1 MQKVV
6 LENINVRFGMKE
18 IFNGLNMEIV
28 ENEFVCVVGESGS
41 GKSTLLNI
49 IGLLEKPT
57 SGSIEICG
65 IKNPGL
71 NTRKGIRLLREEISY
86 LFQNYGLVENETVKY
101 NVKMATRFLKTNKKK
116 REEKIEEILDK
127 LGLMGLKNEKIYC
140 LSGGEQQRV
149 ALAKIMIK
157 PSSIILADEPTGSLD
172 VGNRDTVMKILKKI
186 NLVGGKTIVLV
197 THDLE
202 ITKYATRVIKISKHC
217 NGANC

>member
-116 REEKIEEILDK
+116 REEKIKEILDK
-127 LGLMGLKNEKIYC
+127 LGLLGLKNEKIYC

-172 VGNRDTVMKILKKI
+172 IGNRDAVMKILKEI
-186 NLVGGKTIVLV
+186 NLRGKTIVLV

-202 ITKYATRVIKISKHC
+202 ITKYATRVIKISRHC
-217 NGANC
+217 VDAGY

>member
-18 IFNGLNMEIV
+18 IFNGLNMEIA

-41 GKSTLLNI
+41 GKTTLLNI
-49 IGLLEKPT
+49 MGLLEKPT
-57 SGSIEICG
+57 SGNIEICG

-101 NVKMATRFLKTNKKK
+101 NVKMATRFLKIDKKK
-116 REEKIEEILDK
+116 REEKIEETLDK
-127 LGLMGLKNEKIYC
+127 LGLLELINEKIYC

-202 ITKYATRVIKISKHC
+202 ITKYATRVIKISRHC
-217 NGANC
+217 VDAGY

>member
-101 NVKMATRFLKTNKKK
+101 NVIANDINIFYL
-116 REEKIEEILDK
+116 
-127 LGLMGLKNEKIYC
+127 
-140 LSGGEQQRV
+140 LS
-149 ALAKIMIK
+149 KY
-157 PSSIILADEPTGSLD
+157 SL
-172 VGNRDTVMKILKKI
+172 VK
-186 NLVGGKTIVLV
+186 
-197 THDLE
+197 
-202 ITKYATRVIKISKHC
+202 
-217 NGANC
+217 

>member
-18 IFNGLNMEIV
+18 IFNGLNMEIA

-41 GKSTLLNI
+41 GKTTLLNI
-49 IGLLEKPT
+49 MGLLEKPT
-57 SGSIEICG
+57 SGNIEICG

-101 NVKMATRFLKTNKKK
+101 NVKMATRFLKIDKKK
-116 REEKIEEILDK
+116 REEKIEETLDK
-127 LGLMGLKNEKIYC
+127 LGLLELINEKIYC

-197 THDLE
+197 THE
-202 ITKYATRVIKISKHC
+202 IKLA
-217 NGANC
+217 

>member
-18 IFNGLNMEIV
+18 IFNGLNMEIA

-41 GKSTLLNI
+41 GKTTLLNI
-49 IGLLEKPT
+49 MGLLEKPT
-57 SGSIEICG
+57 SGNIEICG

-101 NVKMATRFLKTNKKK
+101 NVKMATRFLKIDKKK
-116 REEKIEEILDK
+116 REEKIEETLDK
-127 LGLMGLKNEKIYC
+127 LGLLELINEKIYC

-217 NGANC
+217 NEANC

>member
-127 LGLMGLKNEKIYC
+127 LGLLGLKNEKIYC

-172 VGNRDTVMKILKKI
+172 IGNRDAVMKILKEI
-186 NLVGGKTIVLV
+186 NLMIILMLGSHQFK
-197 THDLE
+197 
-202 ITKYATRVIKISKHC
+202 A
-217 NGANC
+217 

>member
-18 IFNGLNMEIV
+18 IFNGLNMEIA

-41 GKSTLLNI
+41 GKTTLLNI
-49 IGLLEKPT
+49 MGLLEKPT
-57 SGSIEICG
+57 SGNIEICG

-101 NVKMATRFLKTNKKK
+101 NVKMATRFLKIDKKK
-116 REEKIEEILDK
+116 REEKIEETLDK
-127 LGLMGLKNEKIYC
+127 LGLLELINEKIYC

-186 NLVGGKTIVLV
+186 NLVGG
-197 THDLE
+197 
-202 ITKYATRVIKISKHC
+202 
-217 NGANC
+217 

>member
-41 GKSTLLNI
+41 GKTTLLNI
-49 IGLLEKPT
+49 MGLLEKPT
-57 SGSIEICG
+57 SGNIEICG

-71 NTRKGIRLLREEISY
+71 NNRKGIRLLREEISY

-101 NVKMATRFLKTNKKK
+101 NVKMATRFLKIDKKK
-116 REEKIEEILDK
+116 REEKIEETLDK
-127 LGLMGLKNEKIYC
+127 LGLLELINEKIYC

-172 VGNRDTVMKILKKI
+172 VGNRDTVMKILKEI
-186 NLVGGKTIVLV
+186 NLGGKTIVLV
-197 THDLE
+197 THDLD

-217 NGANC
+217 IGASY

>member
-18 IFNGLNMEIV
+18 IFNGLNMEIA

-41 GKSTLLNI
+41 GKTTLLNI
-49 IGLLEKPT
+49 MGLLEKPT
-57 SGSIEICG
+57 SGNIEICG

-86 LFQNYGLVENETVKY
+86 LFQNYALVENETVKY
-101 NVKMATRFLKTNKKK
+101 NVKMATRFLKIDKKK
-116 REEKIEEILDK
+116 REEKIEETLDK
-127 LGLMGLKNEKIYC
+127 LGLLELINEKIYC

>member
-18 IFNGLNMEIV
+18 IFNGLNMEIA

-41 GKSTLLNI
+41 GKTTLLNI
-49 IGLLEKPT
+49 MGLLEKPT
-57 SGSIEICG
+57 SGNIEICG

-101 NVKMATRFLKTNKKK
+101 NVKMATRFLKIDKKK
-116 REEKIEEILDK
+116 REEKIEETLDK
-127 LGLMGLKNEKIYC
+127 LGLLELINEKIYC

-149 ALAKIMIK
+149 AFSKDYDKA
-157 PSSIILADEPTGSLD
+157 
-172 VGNRDTVMKILKKI
+172 V
-186 NLVGGKTIVLV
+186 
-197 THDLE
+197 
-202 ITKYATRVIKISKHC
+202 KYHSC
-217 NGANC
+217 

>member
-18 IFNGLNMEIV
+18 IFNGLNMEIA

-41 GKSTLLNI
+41 GKTTLLNI
-49 IGLLEKPT
+49 MGLLEKPT
-57 SGSIEICG
+57 SGNIEICG

-101 NVKMATRFLKTNKKK
+101 NVKMATRFLKIDKKK
-116 REEKIEEILDK
+116 REEKIEETLDK
-127 LGLMGLKNEKIYC
+127 LGLLELINEKIYC

-172 VGNRDTVMKILKKI
+172 VGNRDTVMKILKEI
-186 NLVGGKTIVLV
+186 NLGGKTIVLV

-202 ITKYATRVIKISKHC
+202 ITKYATRVIKIPKHGI
-217 NGANC
+217 GAGY

>member
-18 IFNGLNMEIV
+18 IFNGLNMEIA

-41 GKSTLLNI
+41 GKTTLLNI
-49 IGLLEKPT
+49 MGLLEKPT
-57 SGSIEICG
+57 SGNIEICG

-71 NTRKGIRLLREEISY
+71 NTRKGIGLLREEISY

-101 NVKMATRFLKTNKKK
+101 NVKMATRFLKIDKKK
-116 REEKIEEILDK
+116 REEKIEETLDK
-127 LGLMGLKNEKIYC
+127 LGLLELINEKIYC

-202 ITKYATRVIKISKHC
+202 ITKYATRVIKILKHC

>member
-116 REEKIEEILDK
+116 REEKIKEILDK
-127 LGLMGLKNEKIYC
+127 LGLLGLKNEKIYC

-172 VGNRDTVMKILKKI
+172 VRTSQNVAGLLKMTTEMFHQTLI
-186 NLVGGKTIVLV
+186 MITHSMELAQLSDRVVRLQDGRIV
-197 THDLE
+197 
-202 ITKYATRVIKISKHC
+202 
-217 NGANC
+217 

>member
-1 MQKVV
+1 MEKIV
-6 LENINVRFGMKE
+6 LENLNMRFGAKE

-28 ENEFVCVVGESGS
+28 ENEFVCIVGESGS

-49 IGLLEKPT
+49 MGLLEKPT

-65 IKNPGL
+65 IKNPKL
-71 NTRKGIRLLREEISY
+71 NSRKGIRLLREEISY

-101 NVKMATRFLKTNKKK
+101 NVKMATRFLEISKKR
-116 REEKIEEILDK
+116 REEKIEEALEK
-127 LGLMGLKNEKIYC
+127 LGLLELKNEKIYC

-172 VGNRDTVMKILKKI
+172 VGNRDLVMKILKEI
-186 NLVGGKTIVLV
+186 NLGGKTIVLV
-197 THDLE
+197 THDQE
-202 ITKYATRVIKISKHC
+202 ITKYATRVVKISKHC
-217 NGANC
+217 MDADY

>member
-18 IFNGLNMEIV
+18 IFNGLNMEIA

-41 GKSTLLNI
+41 GKTTLLNI
-49 IGLLEKPT
+49 MGLLEKPT
-57 SGSIEICG
+57 SGNIEICG

-101 NVKMATRFLKTNKKK
+101 NVKMATRFLKIDKKK
-116 REEKIEEILDK
+116 REEKIEETLDK
-127 LGLMGLKNEKIYC
+127 LGLLELINEKIYC

-172 VGNRDTVMKILKKI
+172 VGNRDTVMKILKEI
-186 NLVGGKTIVLV
+186 NLGGKTIVLV

-202 ITKYATRVIKISKHC
+202 ITKYATRVIKIPKHC
-217 NGANC
+217 IGAGY